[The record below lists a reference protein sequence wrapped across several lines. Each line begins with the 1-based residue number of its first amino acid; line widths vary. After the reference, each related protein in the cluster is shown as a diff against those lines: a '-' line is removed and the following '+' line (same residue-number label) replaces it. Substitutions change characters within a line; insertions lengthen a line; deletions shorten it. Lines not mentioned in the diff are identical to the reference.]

1 MNLIPW
7 NHWSLAVCSF
17 SYKCFSFSIC
27 VLSFNCFT
35 LFNIALFWSLVNH
48 YLQWGLALKQT
59 VPQIYLASLC
69 DDLVLDRKTI
79 SYSFRFIVRVNFIAF
94 KNYSQGKKKNPHLS
108 FYASSRNKKT
118 GVKELPVVP
127 LGSQASFAVPSWPV
141 FVFFL
146 EESIEEALGLFK
158 VLWRRCCMWVWGMGL
173 QVAQSPSLTLR
184 QQQLLSARFRNL
196 DCFLLVTREAFSSL
210 FWSWFVTPT
219 CLHVLS

>member
-94 KNYSQGKKKNPHLS
+94 KNYSWEKKKTHLS

-118 GVKELPVVP
+118 GVRELPVVP

-158 VLWRRCCMWVWGMGL
+158 VLWRRRCTWVWGMGL
-173 QVAQSPSLTLR
+173 QVAQSPSLMLR
-184 QQQLLSARFRNL
+184 QQQLLSASG
-196 DCFLLVTREAFSSL
+196 T
-210 FWSWFVTPT
+210 
-219 CLHVLS
+219 

>member
-94 KNYSQGKKKNPHLS
+94 KNYSQGKKKKHTCLFMPP
-108 FYASSRNKKT
+108 AGIKRQVSR
-118 GVKELPVVP
+118 
-127 LGSQASFAVPSWPV
+127 S
-141 FVFFL
+141 
-146 EESIEEALGLFK
+146 
-158 VLWRRCCMWVWGMGL
+158 C
-173 QVAQSPSLTLR
+173 
-184 QQQLLSARFRNL
+184 LLSRWEARL
-196 DCFLLVTREAFSSL
+196 VLLFHPDLCLFS
-210 FWSWFVTPT
+210 FWKRA
-219 CLHVLS
+219 